1 MKRFVK
7 CLLLARLFDSEDEI
21 QILPRSRFLLICRM
35 IIITISTSKSIS
47 ISTSISKK
55 GTSLVVQRLRLCA
68 PEAAGPR
75 FDSFSGN

>member
-35 IIITISTSKSIS
+35 IITISTSKSIS